1 MNQITI
7 PSKLVGQE
15 FKHHNYQFSNRV
27 ISENEDEKVSNDFF
41 WKSNEYIG
49 EDCIG
54 RKMDFSSIIGRP
66 DGYLQGRLSDSGDV
80 DYYKFST
87 LWYKG
92 LNMVDKY
99 NVDIT
104 VTLDHIPAGC
114 DYNLIL
120 YDENGNQVGIGKDNG
135 NGGKSVSV
143 PNWNMNNKQ
152 YTVKVQAKDGSPVNE
167 EEYYHLSFQ
176 TQPASKDN
184 GAYKQMQ
191 ETKAYMLS
199 FRKKLYEGKDATE
212 EMQALEEI
220 RGRYDA
226 YYAECMKNLHNDQ
239 AKEYMQNDKC
249 STEDK
254 VKQLLE
260 KMAAGENITTQEK
273 DFITIFAT
281 AQEYDS
287 AVAMSKLN
295 SSIKENLFS
304 QLEELGIDVSDGS
317 FVINIAASGRAT
329 VSGIEDEATK
339 AVVEDMITND
349 FSYKM
354 LDVYTSASAEI
365 YKCSNEERELW
376 KVGIE
381 VERFLYKATKGKISL
396 KDITVENGKIKGL
409 PENIDRLINKPGEN
423 QMLIEYRADILAI
436 KNYERIQSK
445 NFLAEFSPDFIIS
458 GGNIQLKKSV
468 SK

>member
-15 FKHHNYQFSNRV
+15 FKHHNCQFSNRV
-27 ISENEDEKVSNDFF
+27 IEENEDEQISNDFF
-41 WKSNEYIG
+41 EKSNEYIG
-49 EDCIG
+49 EDCLG
-54 RKMDFSSIIGRP
+54 RKMDLSSIIGRP
-66 DGYLQGRLSDSGDV
+66 DGYLQGKLSDNSDV

-114 DYNLIL
+114 DYDLIL

-143 PNWNMNNKQ
+143 PNWNMNNKE

-239 AKEYMQNDKC
+239 AKEYIQNDTY

-254 VKQLLE
+254 VKQLLD
-260 KMAAGENITTQEK
+260 KMSAGESITTQEK

-287 AVAMSKLN
+287 AMAISKLN

-304 QLEELGIDVSDGS
+304 QLEELGIDVSDES
-317 FVINIAASGRAT
+317 FEINITASGQAT
-329 VSGIEDEATK
+329 VSGIEDEAIK
-339 AVVEDMITND
+339 AIVEDIITND

-354 LDVYTSASAEI
+354 LDVYTSASAEM
-365 YKCSNEERELW
+365 YKCSNEERELR
-376 KVGIE
+376 KAGIE
-381 VERFLYKATKGKISL
+381 VERFLYKATKGEISL
-396 KDITVENGKIKGL
+396 KDITVENGKIKGV
-409 PENIDRLINKPGEN
+409 PENLDKLLNRPGEN
-423 QMLIEYRADILAI
+423 QMLMEYRADILAI
-436 KNYERIQSK
+436 KNYERIQNK
-445 NFLAEFSPDFIIS
+445 NILAEFSPEFMIS
-458 GGNIQLKKSV
+458 GGNIQLKNRF
-468 SK
+468 